1 MKEYDIKITIVRANG
16 KSEIAGTQKS
26 YSSVSAL
33 KKFMNEEM
41 IDEVNDDELII
52 SVKETK

>member
-1 MKEYDIKITIVRANG
+1 MKDYDIRITIVRANG

-41 IDEVNDDELII
+41 IDEVNDDALII
-52 SVKETK
+52 NVREIK